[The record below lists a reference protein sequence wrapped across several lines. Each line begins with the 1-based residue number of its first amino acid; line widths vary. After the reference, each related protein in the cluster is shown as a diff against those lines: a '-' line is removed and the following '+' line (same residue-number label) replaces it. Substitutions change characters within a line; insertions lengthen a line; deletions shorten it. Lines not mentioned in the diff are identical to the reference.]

1 MSGLS
6 IQGLIRRVDLFTLK
20 LFLSV
25 VEERQIGRA
34 AIRENIAASAATKR
48 IQDLEDVAGIRLFD
62 RNPKGVVTSQAG
74 EVLARHV
81 RVMFASLDEIRR
93 DIGELIDGVSGH
105 VGIGATGSIIIQYLA
120 REIAEFTRDFPMV
133 QVELHEDVNAKV
145 MRAVASGDIDVG
157 VFVATANLANEAI
170 DSVEYRTDDLVAVVP
185 LGHPLSERA
194 SVTLVDLMQEDI
206 IGIAPNTT
214 LMTELHKAAAL
225 AGRELHPKYNVNS
238 VEAARSLVQEGLGV
252 TIQPECML
260 SLEDYERL
268 STVALAEPWAHR
280 SIHIGTQRGKA
291 LSSATTALIKQLTER
306 PQPLGSDESHLTTDA
321 RTQQDNLSRS
331 V

>member
-1 MSGLS
+1 MGGLS

-74 EVLARHV
+74 EVLARHI

-93 DIGELIDGVSGH
+93 DIGELTEGVSGH
-105 VGIGATGSIIIQYLA
+105 VGISATSAIIIQFLA
-120 REIAEFTRDFPMV
+120 REIADFTRDFPMV

-145 MRAVASGDIDVG
+145 VRAVASGDVDVA
-157 VFVATANLANEAI
+157 VFVATASVASELV
-170 DSVEYRTDDLVAVVP
+170 DSVQYRSDDLVAVVP

-194 SVTLVDLMQEDI
+194 SVTMVDLMQEDI
-206 IGIAPNTT
+206 VGIAPNTT

-225 AGRELHPKYNVNS
+225 AGRPLHPKYNVNS
-238 VEAARSLVQEGLGV
+238 VEVARSLVQEGLGV

-260 SLEDYERL
+260 SIEDYERL
-268 STVALAEPWAHR
+268 STVRLAEPWAHR
-280 SIHIGTQRGKA
+280 SIHIGTQRGKP
-291 LSSATTALIKQLTER
+291 LSSAANALIKQLTDR
-306 PQPLGSDESHLTTDA
+306 PRPIGRDDPDLADA
-321 RTQQDNLSRS
+321 HPQQDGSPPQA
-331 V
+331 